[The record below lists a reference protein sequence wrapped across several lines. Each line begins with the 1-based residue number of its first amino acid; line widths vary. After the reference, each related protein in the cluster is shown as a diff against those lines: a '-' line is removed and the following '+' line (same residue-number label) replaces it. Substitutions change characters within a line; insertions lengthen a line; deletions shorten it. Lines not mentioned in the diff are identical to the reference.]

1 MYKKIIAILVIISVS
16 LLLLYVYYEGDE
28 ESKNI
33 IPLVEI
39 TYPSD
44 GATISKIVTISG
56 TASDPDGDDNLLEV
70 EVMINNE
77 WYLAN
82 GNKKWSYEW
91 RTYDI
96 EDGPYIIRVRSWDR
110 DDYSEI
116 EEISIRV
123 DNPDTVETDSHKWA
137 IFIAAANFP
146 KDNESKLGNGALNL
160 AERMS
165 AYFIED
171 LGYST
176 NNIIIL
182 FDDGWIRDDNGYGE
196 PIETLQQRRHQ
207 YDITYAAT
215 TKETVISSITY
226 IVEESNKFDDS
237 EIFIWISS
245 HGCGD
250 QDKKLFGG
258 KILERSAV
266 FLWDDI
272 LTDKELG
279 DLLSTLRSDKT
290 CIIVDACYSGGFA
303 DKTIFN
309 LPELFL
315 FGSSVSSPGRVVMTG
330 ASKFRMGYASTTQGP
345 LFSQL
350 WFYGITSGDADGFR
364 PFIANIGRPT
374 RLKMFKDG
382 KVSVEEA
389 FFYAR
394 YILRTDNDLKDYS
407 KMEPQIND
415 QYPRK
420 GIIGNLKGMILGE

>member
-330 ASKFRMGYASTTQGP
+330 ASKFRIGYASTTKGP